1 MPAAEFCASLT
12 DTVLAVSLSL
22 VPSVGNNIFHW
33 SLVGSWLFADAG
45 RYLTGLF
52 TLSSRLAQT
61 GRGSQKELV
70 QNYRGKKK
78 STIDILPTKSTF
90 CPYEVLVGWSFAFG
104 III

>member
-12 DTVLAVSLSL
+12 DTVIAVSLSL
-22 VPSVGNNIFHW
+22 VPSVADNIFHW

-61 GRGSQKELV
+61 VRGSQKELV

-78 STIDILPTKSTF
+78 VPLIYCLQKVHSVLTKS
-90 CPYEVLVGWSFAFG
+90 W
-104 III
+104 